1 MTTVFDHR
9 ILTADDEQRLVVA
22 IKIGIEASRLLATT
36 RRHAPTRRCELQEL
50 AAAGAAARNEL
61 VLANA
66 RLVVFQARRLG
77 MIKPGD
83 PDSINEVVQMG
94 MIGLCRAA
102 DRYDPARK
110 ARFSTYAMWWI
121 RKALTEELAKQSCRP
136 GGGVEARESSRYVRE
151 VEEELMAST
160 HRRPSDAEI
169 AERTGFSA
177 EKIRQWRIP
186 APTSFDQLVA
196 SAGHAA
202 SFSDID
208 STADPATTAVQ
219 HATDT
224 HLRHVVASLPDN
236 QRRVVEAR
244 FGFDDGAPKT
254 IEQCARILGI
264 AVCTASKWLRDAI
277 DMIGSQIGDD
287 R

>member
-1 MTTVFDHR
+1 MTTVFDHQ
-9 ILTADDEQRLVVA
+9 ILTADDEQRLGAA
-22 IKIGIEASRLLATT
+22 IKIGIEASRLLATA
-36 RRHAPTRRCELQEL
+36 RRFSAVRRRELQEL
-50 AAAGAAARNEL
+50 TAAGNAARNEL

-83 PDSINEVVQMG
+83 PDSVNEVVQMG
-94 MIGLCRAA
+94 MIGLCQAA

-169 AERTGFSA
+169 AKHTGFSA

-196 SAGHAA
+196 TGASG

-208 STADPATTAVQ
+208 STADPAATAVQ
-219 HATDT
+219 HATDA
-224 HLRHVVASLPDN
+224 HLRHVVTSLPDN

-244 FGFDDGAPKT
+244 FGFDGGAPKT
-254 IEQCARILGI
+254 IEQCARTLGI
-264 AVCTASKWLRDAI
+264 AVCTASKWLSDAI
-277 DMIGSQIGDD
+277 DMMGHQIGDD